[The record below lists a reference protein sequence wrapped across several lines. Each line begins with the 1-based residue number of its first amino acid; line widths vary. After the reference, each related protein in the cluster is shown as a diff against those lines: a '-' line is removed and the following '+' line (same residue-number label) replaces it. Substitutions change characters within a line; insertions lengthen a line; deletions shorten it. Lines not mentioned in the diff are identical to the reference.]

1 MAAGIVVLLS
11 LVAVGLAPLTFINKE
26 EISELSTAF
35 NALKREQ
42 DEISTTVDA
51 LKRNQDDMRQ
61 LSTTVDALKRNQD
74 DMRQLSTTVDSLK
87 RDFDASK
94 RRQDDLSTTVNALK
108 HDLDKERNQ
117 TIALEPRLH
126 EMSKKLQLCQEGD
139 GSSYRGTVSVTKTG
153 KTCQRWD
160 TPVPHLHMHYR
171 IFHPSD
177 GLKENYCRK
186 PAREVAVGVWCYT
199 TDPSTRW
206 EYCDV
211 PVCGAV

>member
-42 DEISTTVDA
+42 DE
-51 LKRNQDDMRQ
+51 M
-61 LSTTVDALKRNQD
+61 STTVDALKRNQD

-126 EMSKKLQLCQEGD
+126 EMSKKLHLCQEGD

-160 TPVPHLHMHYR
+160 TLVPHVHHYGPVYR

-177 GLKENYCRK
+177 GLKENYCRN
-186 PAREVAVGVWCYT
+186 PGREGTVGVWCYT
-199 TDPSTRW
+199 TDPGTRW